1 MTDHMITGGGG
12 VRLHVREAGN
22 PHGRPVLFIHGYSQS
37 FLSWIGQLGARRLG
51 GPLRLLAM
59 DLRGHGLSDKPP
71 GVYTDSGLWADDV
84 QAVISTL
91 GLDRPVLV
99 GWSYGGLV
107 ICDYLRFHPDT
118 PLQGIEFVCPWTT
131 LGTPAAQQEISSAV
145 FALVPGLTSN
155 TVGTAV
161 AAVSDLIGLAF
172 EKPLAA
178 EPHFRTLGSTS
189 WSPRTSAPTCSTAR
203 STTTTCWPSCRF
215 RCWSRRAPRIAS
227 SPRRPHGS
235 WPSGF
240 RERRLSVY
248 PGAGHAPF
256 ADNPRPLQPRAA
268 PLRARRIALA
278 PARPRWRRPRRARRR
293 RRTVRMPAAGID
305 PARPT
310 TLRRTAPRRR
320 SPPVTSAS

>member
-1 MTDHMITGGGG
+1 VTFVTDHMITGGGG

-22 PHGRPVLFIHGYSQS
+22 PHGRPVLFIHCYSQS

-51 GPLRLLAM
+51 GPPRLLAM
-59 DLRGHGLSDKPP
+59 DLRGHGLSGKPP

-131 LGTPAAQQEISSAV
+131 LGTPAAQQEISPAV

-161 AAVSDLIGLAF
+161 VAVSDCSGWHSRSRSL
-172 EKPLAA
+172 PS
-178 EPHFRTLGSTS
+178 RTSARSGSTS
-189 WSPRTSAPTCSTAR
+189 WSPRTSAPACSTAR
-203 STTTTCWPSCRF
+203 STTTTCWPRCRF
-215 RCWSRRAPRIAS
+215 RCWSHRAPRIAS

-235 WPSGF
+235 W
-240 RERRLSVY
+240 LS
-248 PGAGHAPF
+248 
-256 ADNPRPLQPRAA
+256 
-268 PLRARRIALA
+268 
-278 PARPRWRRPRRARRR
+278 
-293 RRTVRMPAAGID
+293 
-305 PARPT
+305 
-310 TLRRTAPRRR
+310 
-320 SPPVTSAS
+320 